1 MGPIITKLAENFYD
15 SALQTKTYRVKMDG
29 RSKCRIYF
37 SGDQFSGSIPKPDA
51 PGETFDDDTLAPTI
65 ALSVLPVIPD
75 FYDVSNSNAQSTV
88 AWPLSSGNDEP
99 YVFPETG
106 SISAFT
112 VTSLQN
118 KMIMVETPVGELEV
132 SVTHGNNG
140 TLHYSL
146 IAEVL

>member
-1 MGPIITKLAENFYD
+1 MGAIIKKLAENFYD
-15 SALQTKTYRVKMDG
+15 STNQTKTYRVKMDG

-37 SGDQFSGSIPKPDA
+37 SGDAFSGSIPKPD
-51 PGETFDDDTLAPTI
+51 GSGTFDNDTGSPTI

-75 FYDVSNSNAQSTV
+75 FYDVSDSDAQSTV
-88 AWPLSSGNDEP
+88 AWPLSSGSDEP

-118 KMIMVETPVGELEV
+118 KMIMIETPVSELEV
-132 SVTHGNNG
+132 SVTHANAG

-146 IAEVL
+146 IAELI

>member
-1 MGPIITKLAENFYD
+1 MGPIIKKLAENFYD

-37 SGDQFSGSIPKPDA
+37 SGDQFSGSIAKPD
-51 PGETFDDDTLAPTI
+51 GSGTFDNDTLAPTI

-75 FYDVSNSNAQSTV
+75 FYDVSNSDAQSTV

-106 SISAFT
+106 SIAAFT

-146 IAEVL
+146 IAELV